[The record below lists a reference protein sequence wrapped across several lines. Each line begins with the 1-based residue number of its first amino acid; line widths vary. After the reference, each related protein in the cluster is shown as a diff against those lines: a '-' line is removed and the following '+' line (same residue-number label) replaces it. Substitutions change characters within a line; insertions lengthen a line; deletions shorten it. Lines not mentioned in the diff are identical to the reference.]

1 MCHSYSSHRLPLMH
15 TRIDDLGR
23 QTMTRT
29 RLSSYRLVIRRVGGQ
44 EMIRYQL
51 GRLIRMTRRVGLNRI
66 YRYYRYHFPCT

>member
-1 MCHSYSSHRLPLMH
+1 MH

-66 YRYYRYHFPCT
+66 YRYYRYHFPCK